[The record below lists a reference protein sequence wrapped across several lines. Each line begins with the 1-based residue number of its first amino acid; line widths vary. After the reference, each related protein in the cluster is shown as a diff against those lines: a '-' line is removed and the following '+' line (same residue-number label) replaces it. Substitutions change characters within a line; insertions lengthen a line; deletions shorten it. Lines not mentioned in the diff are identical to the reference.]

1 MMMKLLLI
9 GVIGWMGQVCVD
21 LLFKQLEFEVMVFVC
36 WYGYVLVG
44 VWVVEVDL
52 MNDFLYVFQGIMY
65 VIYVVGLVE
74 LDGVIEEEQVDCDV
88 VVCVV
93 DYVFV
98 YNVQKFVVVSLL
110 FVYWFEQGLDVL
122 YYYLQMKCEGDD
134 CVIVLGVD
142 YVILCL
148 GLFIDDLG
156 VGKIVLIDMW
166 FDFVLFVLCQD
177 VVWVVIEVI
186 KFGILC
192 KIVGF
197 VGGSVLIEQVLC
209 V

>member
-1 MMMKLLLI
+1 MMMKVLLI

-98 YNVQKFVVVSLL
+98 YNVQKFVVISLL